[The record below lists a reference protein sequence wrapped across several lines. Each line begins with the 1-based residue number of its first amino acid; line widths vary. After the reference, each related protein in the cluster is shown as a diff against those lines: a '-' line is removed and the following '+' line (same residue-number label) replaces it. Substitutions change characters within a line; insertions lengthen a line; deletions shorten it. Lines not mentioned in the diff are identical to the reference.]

1 SAPPPTPIKTIKSLK
16 QAKNSTL
23 LVTDASNIALAF
35 SLFYQKPS
43 IIHLPAFTNIELGE
57 DRLYSLF
64 SFTTSSKDLQR
75 TIMEILKNPT
85 PKEEKI
91 ADFLQRDLL

>member
-1 SAPPPTPIKTIKSLK
+1 
-16 QAKNSTL
+16 
-23 LVTDASNIALAF
+23 AF

-64 SFTTSSKDLQR
+64 SFTTSFKDLQR

-91 ADFLQRDLL
+91 IDFLQRDLL